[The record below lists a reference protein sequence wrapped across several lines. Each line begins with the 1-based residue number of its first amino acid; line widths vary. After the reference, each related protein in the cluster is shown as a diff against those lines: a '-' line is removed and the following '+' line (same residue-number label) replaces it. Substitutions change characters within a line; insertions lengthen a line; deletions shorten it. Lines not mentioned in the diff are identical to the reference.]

1 MVNLSVLHVELVID
15 VHWLVVL
22 LYLQLFLDN
31 RLDGQL
37 IKLLFVLLHMHVE
50 LIQQHVYVQ
59 QIEDHNQISMYL
71 KKGSIEKKSRK
82 FLLLMIA
89 HA

>member
-59 QIEDHNQISMYL
+59 QIEDHNQISIYL
-71 KKGSIEKKSRK
+71 KKGSMEKRRTES
-82 FLLLMIA
+82 FYY
-89 HA
+89 